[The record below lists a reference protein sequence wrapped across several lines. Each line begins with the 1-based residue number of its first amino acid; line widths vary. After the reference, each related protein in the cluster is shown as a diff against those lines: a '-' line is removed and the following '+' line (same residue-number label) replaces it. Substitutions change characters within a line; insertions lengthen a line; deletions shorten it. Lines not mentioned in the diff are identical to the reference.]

1 MFVSSEAVPP
11 LPSLSSEGIKGLKDY
26 CQAKRKEIPSSLD
39 GLAGT
44 KLMVGWGKRGGEGG
58 RRKHAVV
65 QAGSIEWVRWLAL
78 LCCA

>member
-1 MFVSSEAVPP
+1 MFVSREAVPP
-11 LPSLSSEGIKGLKDY
+11 LSSFFSEGINGLKDY

-44 KLMVGWGKRGGEGG
+44 KLMVGWRRRGGERRGGEGGG

-65 QAGSIEWVRWLAL
+65 QAGSIRVG
-78 LCCA
+78 